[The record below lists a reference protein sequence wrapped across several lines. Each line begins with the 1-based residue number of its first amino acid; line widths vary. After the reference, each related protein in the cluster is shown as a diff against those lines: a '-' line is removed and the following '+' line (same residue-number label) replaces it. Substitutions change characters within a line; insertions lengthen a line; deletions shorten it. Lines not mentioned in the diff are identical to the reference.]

1 MPRLD
6 SLRYTKD
13 MLTFWIIAAL
23 LILLALWFVLP
34 ALLQKPSQA
43 EDVERLEANVLVYKD
58 QYRELE
64 ADLKSDLIGEKQYQ
78 DEKQE
83 LERRLLEDVSTKPD
97 SDKAQTPM
105 KNGLAYGVAAFIPL
119 GALIFYLSVG
129 NPKGL
134 DATTAPPTAPP
145 TAPAAA
151 AEQPGAMSPQQI
163 AANIDKLAERLKQ
176 NPNDAEGWRM
186 LARSYLMQE
195 RFSDAAGAFEHL
207 TSINP
212 KDAGVWADYAEAL
225 ALANGQN
232 LAGKPTE
239 AINRALQVD
248 PNNQKALDLAGTA
261 AYQAGDYQKAIEH
274 WQKLLKLLPAGS
286 EELKTITAQISKA
299 RELAGSKTPR

>member
-1 MPRLD
+1 
-6 SLRYTKD
+6 

-23 LILLALWFVLP
+23 LIMLALWFVLP
-34 ALLQKPSQA
+34 ALLQKPNQA
-43 EDVERLEANVLVYKD
+43 EEVERLEANVLVYKD

-64 ADLKSDLIGEKQYQ
+64 ADLKSDLIGEPQYQ
-78 DEKQE
+78 TEKQE

-97 SDKAQTPM
+97 LDKAQQAPVR
-105 KNGLAYGVAAFIPL
+105 NGFAYGVAAFIPL
-119 GALIFYLSVG
+119 GALIFYLSIG

-134 DATTAPPTAPP
+134 DTATAPPTAP
-145 TAPAAA
+145 AGPAAA

-176 NPNDAEGWRM
+176 NPNDAQGWQM

-195 RFSDAAGAFEHL
+195 RFSEAAGAFEHL
-207 TSINP
+207 TSISP
-212 KDAGVWADYAEAL
+212 KDAGAWADYAEAL

-239 AINRALQVD
+239 AINRALQID
-248 PNNQKALDLAGTA
+248 SNNQKALDLAGSA
-261 AYQAGDYQKAIEH
+261 AYQAGDYQRAIEQ
-274 WQKLLKLLPAGS
+274 WQKLLKVLPAGS

-299 RELAGSKTPR
+299 KELAGTRTAR

>member
-1 MPRLD
+1 
-6 SLRYTKD
+6 

-23 LILLALWFVLP
+23 FILLALWFVLP
-34 ALLQKPSQA
+34 ALLQKPNQD
-43 EDVERLEANVLVYKD
+43 EEVERREANVLVYKD

-64 ADLKSDLIGEKQYQ
+64 ADLKSDLIGEKQFQ

-83 LERRLLEDVSTKPD
+83 LERRLLEDVKAKTG
-97 SDKAQTPM
+97 SDKSQAPAR
-105 KNGLAYGVAAFIPL
+105 NGFAYGVAAFIPL
-119 GALIFYLSVG
+119 GALVFYLSIG

-134 DATTAPPTAPP
+134 DAASAPPTMP
-145 TAPAAA
+145 TAA

-176 NPNDAEGWRM
+176 NPNDAQGWQM
-186 LARSYLMQE
+186 LARSYMMQE
-195 RFSDAAGAFEHL
+195 RFSDAAGAYEHL

-212 KDAGVWADYAEAL
+212 NDANAWADYAEAL
-225 ALANGQN
+225 ALANSQN

-248 PNNQKALDLAGTA
+248 PKNQKALDLSGTA
-261 AYQAGDYQKAIEH
+261 AYQAGDYQKAMEQ
-274 WQKLLKLLPAGS
+274 WQKLLKILPAGS

-299 RELAGSKTPR
+299 KELAGNKTPR

>member
-1 MPRLD
+1 
-6 SLRYTKD
+6 

-23 LILLALWFVLP
+23 FVLLALWFVLP
-34 ALLQKPSQA
+34 ALLQKPNQD
-43 EDVERLEANVLVYKD
+43 EDVERREANVLVYKD

-83 LERRLLEDVSTKPD
+83 LERRLLEDVSARTAPD
-97 SDKAQTPM
+97 KSPEPAR
-105 KNGLAYGVAAFIPL
+105 NGFAYGVAAFIPL
-119 GALIFYLSVG
+119 GAIIFYLSVG

-134 DATTAPPTAPP
+134 DAASAPPTM
-145 TAPAAA
+145 PAAA
-151 AEQPGAMSPQQI
+151 AEQPGAMSPQQT

-176 NPNDAEGWRM
+176 NPNDPQGWQM
-186 LARSYLMQE
+186 LARSYMMQE
-195 RFSDAAGAFEHL
+195 RFSDAAGAYEHL

-212 KDAGVWADYAEAL
+212 KDANAWADYAEAL
-225 ALANGQN
+225 ALANSQN

-239 AINRALQVD
+239 AINRALQID
-248 PNNQKALDLAGTA
+248 PKNQKALDLAGSA
-261 AYQAGDYQKAIEH
+261 AFQAGDYQKAMDQ

-299 RELAGSKTPR
+299 KELAGNKTAR

>member
-1 MPRLD
+1 
-6 SLRYTKD
+6 

-23 LILLALWFVLP
+23 FILLALWFVLP
-34 ALLQKPSQA
+34 ALLQKPNQD
-43 EDVERLEANVLVYKD
+43 EEVERLEANVLVYKD

-83 LERRLLEDVSTKPD
+83 LERRLLEDVSAKPD
-97 SDKAQTPM
+97 SDQAQAPVR
-105 KNGLAYGVAAFIPL
+105 NGFAYGVAAFIPV

-134 DATTAPPTAPP
+134 DAANAPPTM
-145 TAPAAA
+145 PAAA
-151 AEQPGAMSPQQI
+151 AEQPGAMSQQQV

-176 NPNDAEGWRM
+176 NPNDAQGWQM
-186 LARSYLMQE
+186 LARSYMMQE
-195 RFSDAAGAFEHL
+195 RFSDAAGALERL
-207 TSINP
+207 TALNP
-212 KDAGVWADYAEAL
+212 KDAGAWADYAEAL

-261 AYQAGDYQKAIEH
+261 AYQAGDYQKAMEQ

-286 EELKTITAQISKA
+286 EELKTITTQISKA
-299 RELAGSKTPR
+299 KELAGNKTPR